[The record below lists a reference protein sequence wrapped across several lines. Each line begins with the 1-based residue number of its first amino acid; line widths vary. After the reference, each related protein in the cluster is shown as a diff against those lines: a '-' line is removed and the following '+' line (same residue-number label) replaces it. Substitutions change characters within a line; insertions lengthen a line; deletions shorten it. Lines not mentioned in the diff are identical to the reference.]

1 MSVGTVV
8 TAFLLIASISFIL
21 IILGVGIEKI
31 HDTNNDMINSG
42 DPYTQDRKDMME
54 GMFNIQFA
62 LPAIFIFVIVF
73 YAIIQAI
80 IDKDTAI

>member
-8 TAFLLIASISFIL
+8 TTFVVIGIVGFLL
-21 IILGVGIEKI
+21 IILGVGSQKL
-31 HDTNNDMINSG
+31 HDVNDNMINSG
-42 DPYTQDRKDMME
+42 NPYSQDRKDSIE
-54 GMFNIQFA
+54 GMFNINYA
-62 LPAIFIFVIVF
+62 LPVIIIIAIFF